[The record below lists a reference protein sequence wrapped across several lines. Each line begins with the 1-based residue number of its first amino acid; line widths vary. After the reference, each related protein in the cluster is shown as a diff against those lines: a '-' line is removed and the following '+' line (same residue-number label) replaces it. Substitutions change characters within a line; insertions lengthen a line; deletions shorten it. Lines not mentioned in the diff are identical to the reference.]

1 MPTGSKFQ
9 SAYSAGKTKPQSGGK
24 APAGGERVAERMGD
38 QSPLARSKFVSA
50 YREGERARL
59 PMPEKTWADAWKEY
73 DWKRSVPFLGSGVE
87 AVDMYDLWDASR
99 RLEEG
104 TATKADR
111 ERLTAFLD
119 DAAREKSVGYMAAS
133 IIAELP
139 AFIGEM
145 AVGGM
150 AFQKAALKG
159 ALGKGIRE
167 TVEAAAAK
175 AAKAAVLKSAEK
187 GLLARGAV
195 VVARAA
201 AQTAAMPQRV
211 VAETYR
217 RAMPEFGM
225 TEQDGQRFAFALAG
239 TSREFWEA
247 LPQGAA
253 DTFIEAFS
261 EGTGGAIAK
270 LPPISWVNAAQA
282 AVARKWM
289 QRAIERGVDP
299 ADVVDTF
306 VDKVLRY
313 GQWDGVLA
321 EMGEE
326 RVGDV
331 MRAATGLQ
339 SWGDVL
345 PTAKQLAAEFI
356 AFQVPG
362 AGAALA
368 DKALGGAKAPAKPQD
383 ATAGAEAQKPQEPYT
398 GTPEAR
404 AVAQPTTEEDAAV
417 WERLKSKINTV
428 RAARGDES
436 EAELSLF
443 EPTSEGEKW
452 AADIA
457 ARDGVKVYVFNGG
470 TAAPAGYYRG
480 RAIFLNAS
488 IPDEAKKRWVAVH
501 EMVHSLRDVDEPRL
515 DRLLERLK
523 KIDPV
528 RFREEVVTQVHAR
541 HRAGL
546 GGMSEKVGQEEAGA
560 NLAEKLGNLVIAMAE
575 NPAVVQEAL
584 SRAPSLGERILDA
597 IARFLNKLPGISVR
611 DSAYRRLARLRVQL
625 GGDRSGIKSPRVAF
639 AMAEA
644 IRDAVI
650 SAAGTK
656 PLPVDPTYN
665 MTDDATTPQAID
677 VKVNGRRVR
686 VRVKT
691 RGDAGKIV
699 VSDVVAADTQQGG
712 AELATP
718 LELGIPRKRY
728 ESEAQARREVF
739 REIGR
744 QFPLW
749 DVRAPESEE
758 PPPAPARQ
766 VGPLLLGPGPAAE
779 QEEAEEEPVDDE
791 PPAAPPAP
799 APKDD
804 FDADLDEV
812 FGKEEEPE
820 GEQAAK
826 AVDRELG
833 RAFGPLPEAESMP
846 PSKWIELAWTRLA
859 SVPSDDGRRQVAPSE
874 ASIREIMGRI
884 QKSAQAF
891 GGDVKHERKAEPALK
906 RGEHDRDTEE
916 WLVTT
921 EEGGVYQFVRSLQM
935 DGTFRFDYQRL
946 GAAQSPQITERR
958 GIEEDKAKFAREQ
971 FGDVAYVAYAA
982 SKLEV
987 YSTDGPIRLRSGAK
1001 TAEHVWALVR
1011 KYAAEVGWNEADPLD
1026 RKKMQEAFE
1035 GAASVWVSD
1044 SVAALRHPYI
1054 HWGRGSGDR
1063 KHNVAAAWNWLV
1075 DFDRGMPKLDVRTG
1089 DSKLRQAYSTPIPLA
1104 YLAGSVAG
1112 RQRLLVE
1119 GGFGKGADV
1128 YEPTAGTGLLTMAF
1142 NQVQMNELDPTRA
1155 NILRALHSP
1164 GLVTQRDAMENVPER
1179 APNVIVANPPFGT
1192 VPGPDGLPKVF
1203 VTPGFETTQIDQA
1216 ILLRAL
1222 SQGAKNVAGV
1232 FIIGGHQDMRSKE
1245 GGRGTER
1252 ESFYRAAAQTRFFR
1266 HLYDTYNVVDHFTV
1280 SGKLYQKM
1288 GAAWP
1293 VDVIVISGRGASKL
1307 ARPYAVAPKVF
1318 ETWDELERIFN
1329 GERSLVEPH
1338 NPPKIPGLGPNSG
1351 SKKRPP
1357 TRRVGGGDRTPRGGD
1372 GDAGAGSVDGGGA
1385 TGGATGTAGGPS
1397 GSPGVDSGAPAG
1409 AGGAGEGAGRGG
1421 AEGRDDSGGD
1431 VRPGGGGSADQPAD
1445 LDRPR
1450 DDVTPPLDVI
1460 VETPP
1465 APQEIPEPPLVE
1477 PEPPPAPPARE
1488 QPPAP
1493 KGDVWDE
1500 LKGAID
1506 DLFSLGDQAEQQPL
1520 DETKYQKLSALLR
1533 RAVESIDAALRTTA
1547 RDIQRI
1553 AIRAL
1558 QAAGL
1563 TREKVK
1569 AVQPYIV
1576 RFSNDYVSE
1585 QAASSD
1591 AKQVPYRPKSRAN
1604 PAGSLLPA
1612 NTAANVQTSLDE
1624 LEQRIG
1630 NVDEYVLREM
1640 GWPRD
1645 RILGD
1650 KGVLTAEQVDALANA
1665 IEKAKNGGGFVLGD
1679 QTGVGKGR
1687 VVASMIVWA
1696 IRHGKI
1702 PVFVTEK
1709 PTLYVAMRADLRDIG
1724 HRDVT
1729 PLVTNADVKL
1739 PPPEDEAPEDRS
1751 LETRSL
1757 APVPYEAALRKLRE
1771 EGALPAG
1778 FNVVFTTYDQMKREA
1793 IRDAYGKVT
1802 GAREAVRHE
1811 AMRAIAARALFLL
1824 DEAHN
1829 AGGQKETGRKKRVDV
1844 SQSRFFRDL
1853 LNLSAGALYSSATW
1867 AKNADVMSLYAKTSM
1882 ARAFNTTQDMVA
1894 TFSKG
1899 GVPLLQIVSTMLAR
1913 AGEYMRRERS
1923 YEGIAIE
1930 VEPALVDVDTA
1941 NTAQEVMR
1949 RISALDMKLDGA
1961 RKAFGE
1967 LLGGGGKKR
1976 GADAGVG
1983 RIGTNAVFSSV
1994 MWNLHAQL
2002 LLALKAP
2009 AVADAMI
2016 ASHKRGEKPIVTLS
2030 HTMGTHLED
2039 FMASENLK
2047 VGDDVTEIYGF
2058 GFMFERYLTRIR
2070 QVMVKEHN
2078 EKRYVTLPDEFLESF
2093 GVLEEW
2099 KALASF
2105 ARAADFSKIPASPID
2120 YMIDRLESAGL
2131 RVGEIT
2137 GRGLRLQTKT
2147 APDGSKRLVIA
2158 NRSTAAAAK
2167 QNTIKW
2173 FNSAKGERTVDA
2185 TGATVYNPAKIL
2197 DALVINRSGAA
2208 GISLHASEKWG
2219 TKEEQKP
2226 RHMFIAQFEFD
2237 TNLVMQMLGRI
2248 NRHGQLLLPLYT
2260 AMVSQLPT
2268 EKRPC
2273 AMLIN
2278 KLASL
2283 NANTNA
2289 ARGGS
2294 MGLLDVV
2301 DFANVYGDQVVSEFL
2316 RNNPE
2321 YTNQFDLAKKLANAN
2336 PEGTAPDIAST
2347 FTGRLVVLQV
2357 EEQERILKQIEEE
2370 FLEVLDQAK
2379 ARGENK
2385 LEAQIMDLDAR
2396 AVEDTVY
2403 MEKSDDSGS
2412 PFTKEV
2418 RAVRYDVKRLV
2429 KPMTLAQVAEEIRT
2443 GLGVER
2449 DDQVPF
2455 AARKAMAGLAQEIGK
2470 ARAEE
2475 LARLAARRAEL
2486 EPELAT
2492 AMARVDAAKQRVKEV
2507 AGTEEEEKAQA
2518 ALLRAT
2524 ARVEAL
2530 NEELHVADERKIVT
2544 EQSASRIHSMLLEYP
2559 PGKNVTLTAH
2569 QDNEAGD
2576 VQLGQIVSIKR
2587 LGKAK
2592 SALSASDYVVR
2603 IVTTE
2608 SSAPIAFRISQLN
2621 NVVKLGAMPDGTFA
2635 PALQRAHGMGRE
2647 QRWMMTG
2654 NIPRA
2659 YSDVRRFGRIVF
2671 FRDNTGEVEPGVL
2684 MPAAWDPQTA
2694 ANTTPVTMSA
2704 EEAWEV
2710 ARRAGVHVGSFIAGA
2725 DRPVTDGSG
2734 PVVIVP
2740 PGDPKGDIATPGLN
2754 KTVLRNAEVK
2764 AHLQGGDWVRVQR
2777 TKLYAAR
2784 FLEEDRNAH
2793 ALAALKELEDDLG
2806 LTWYVIRPDGKDWLK
2821 RIRAQRENA
2830 KDDEGRMS
2838 LTALDGDV
2846 AETWL
2851 ARQVNRWADAFAP
2864 IRRLYARLAADGQVV
2879 ADPDNAAD
2887 RETLRRGRTKAAMD
2901 ELERT
2906 YLDPIKAAMREGG
2919 LDMEYVDAF
2928 LQARHAQERN
2938 ATIRARTTRVD
2949 AEGNVTNPDE
2959 IMDAGSGWTDAEAAE
2974 WLAKASQDPRWAHLQ
2989 KVAALFDAMNAAT
3002 RQRWLETGL
3011 ESRATVDGL
3020 AAQWK
3025 AYAPLRTDMDKE
3037 ARRLAQGFGVSIGGK
3052 EFVAATGR
3060 NSKADYTLAFG
3071 FAQAQSAIIRGEK
3084 NLVAQAFMRTVA
3096 KHLNPTAVRVHKRK
3110 MRRKLGKDGTVRM
3123 VPDPTFR
3130 LRANVVEVKI
3140 KGKTRYM
3147 EFAPNYQSWATA
3159 LKGSS
3164 SEYGGKVTEAA
3175 RRFTRI
3181 LANMSTRWN
3190 PVFPLFNAI
3199 RDTGTAA
3206 LHMTGEQGAPFAV
3219 AVLRDNPRA
3228 FAAMRWAAL
3237 NPGAKPRNTWEEWAR
3252 LYIESGGPVSGYY
3265 GGDVREIV
3273 QDVQR
3278 HMADLNGRRKSLASV
3293 RRLLDWMAAH
3303 NDAVEN
3309 ASRLSFFVH
3318 AQLDLGWSAQRA
3330 AVGAKELT
3338 VNFERRGELGA
3349 VMNAWWMFSNAGVQS
3364 MFRGAAAWK
3373 HKGIRRLLLGAV
3385 LGAATWDLV
3394 ARAIGGDDEDGIPF
3408 YDKIPDWEKRTNLI
3422 LMLPGTNG
3430 DYVSLPAPFVYSWF
3444 QTLGMNLGAIAS
3456 GRRDV
3461 SEAALSVGASL
3472 LDNFNPL
3479 GGAAD
3484 PIEIIVP
3491 TPLDPIA
3498 QITRNR
3504 DWAGRTIAPAQ
3515 LPWGAPKPDAEN
3527 YWPDV
3532 NPTVKAVTSFLAE
3545 ATGGDAV
3552 RAGVVDVSPET
3563 VEHLIGF
3570 YSGGLGKTLG
3580 RLFDVGEKAA
3590 MPGREVEIRDIPLLQ
3605 RLYREISPRWGEQHF
3620 RENVDLVERA
3630 QRRVKSYLAK
3640 GDRPGAIKAAK
3651 QEAVWLQAAKVVK
3664 LGEKRV
3670 RALEDQVRAGG
3681 PRASL
3686 AEADQN
3692 RIMRIVNAKVEQM
3705 LQGAGA

>member
-9 SAYSAGKTKPQSGGK
+9 NAYSAGKTKPQSGGK
-24 APAGGERVAERMGD
+24 APVGGERVAERMGD

-59 PMPEKTWADAWKEY
+59 PMPEKTWSDAWKEY
-73 DWKRSVPFLGSGVE
+73 DWKRSVPFVGSGVE

-111 ERLTAFLD
+111 DRLTAFLD

-175 AAKAAVLKSAEK
+175 AAKSAVLKSAEK

-261 EGTGGAIAK
+261 EGTGGAISK
-270 LPPISWVNAAQA
+270 LPPISWINAAQG

-289 QRAIERGVDP
+289 QRAVERGMDP

-331 MRAATGLQ
+331 LRAATGLQ
-339 SWGDVL
+339 PWRDVI

-356 AFQVPG
+356 AFQAPG

-383 ATAGAEAQKPQEPYT
+383 ATTGAGAQKPQEPYT

-428 RAARGDES
+428 RAARGDDS
-436 EAELSLF
+436 DAELSLF

-452 AADIA
+452 ASDIA

-515 DRLLERLK
+515 DRLLEHLK
-523 KIDPV
+523 KIDPK
-528 RFREEVVTQVHAR
+528 RFREEIVTQVYAR

-584 SRAPSLGERILDA
+584 RRAPTLGERILDA

-625 GGDRSGIKSPRVAF
+625 GGDRSGIQNPRVAF

-656 PLPVDPTYN
+656 PLPVDPTYS
-665 MTDDATTPQAID
+665 MVDDATTPQAID
-677 VKVNGRRVR
+677 VNVNGRRVR

-691 RGDAGKIV
+691 RSDAGKIA

-758 PPPAPARQ
+758 PPPAPARPT
-766 VGPLLLGPGPAAE
+766 GPLLLGPGPAAAPD
-779 QEEAEEEPVDDE
+779 EAEEEPVDDE
-791 PPAAPPAP
+791 PPPPAP
-799 APKDD
+799 KPQDD

-812 FGKEEEPE
+812 FGKEEEKPAP
-820 GEQAAK
+820 Q
-826 AVDRELG
+826 
-833 RAFGPLPEAESMP
+833 PEAEQKPGDWPRDPAPISKQEEMP
-846 PSKWIELAWTRLA
+846 ILIASWLRQQRAQGVNPKKSDAQTAFGADLKDVLAGFALA
-859 SVPSDDGRRQVAPSE
+859 DDPNWKAPRGIKVAPEPEPQE
-874 ASIREIMGRI
+874 A
-884 QKSAQAF
+884 
-891 GGDVKHERKAEPALK
+891 
-906 RGEHDRDTEE
+906 
-916 WLVTT
+916 
-921 EEGGVYQFVRSLQM
+921 
-935 DGTFRFDYQRL
+935 
-946 GAAQSPQITERR
+946 PQDSERR
-958 GIEEDKAKFAREQ
+958 GIEEGKAKLVREQ

-982 SKLEV
+982 SRLELDSV
-987 YSTDGPIRLRSGAK
+987 TGPIKLRSGAK

-1011 KYAAEVGWNEADPLD
+1011 KYAAEVGWNEAEPLD

-1035 GAASVWVSD
+1035 GAASVWVGD
-1044 SVAALRHPYI
+1044 SVAALRQPYI
-1054 HWGRGSGDR
+1054 HWGRASGDR
-1063 KHNVAAAWNWLV
+1063 KHNAAAAWNWLV

-1112 RQRLLVE
+1112 RQRLIAG
-1119 GGFGKGADV
+1119 GGFGEGAKM
-1128 YEPTAGTGLLTMAF
+1128 YEPTAGTGLLAMAF
-1142 NQVQMNELDPTRA
+1142 NSAQLNELDPTRA
-1155 NILRALHSP
+1155 NILRALHVP

-1222 SQGAKNVAGV
+1222 SQGTKKVAGV

-1372 GDAGAGSVDGGGA
+1372 GDAGAGPVDGGGA

-1397 GSPGVDSGAPAG
+1397 GSPGVDPGAPAG

-1421 AEGRDDSGGD
+1421 AGGRDDSGSD

-1465 APQEIPEPPLVE
+1465 APQEIPEPPVAE

-1488 QPPAP
+1488 APPAP

-1506 DLFSLGDQAEQQPL
+1506 DLFSLGEEPAQAPL
-1520 DETKYQKLSALLR
+1520 DETKYQKIATLLR
-1533 RAVESIDAALRTTA
+1533 RAVESIEAALRTTA

-1569 AVQPYIV
+1569 AVQPYIL
-1576 RFSNDYVSE
+1576 RFANDYVSE
-1585 QAASSD
+1585 QQASSD
-1591 AKQVPYRPKSRAN
+1591 SKQVPYRPKSRAKS
-1604 PAGSLLPA
+1604 AGSLLPA

-1630 NVDEYVLREM
+1630 DVDEYVLREM

-1739 PPPEDEAPEDRS
+1739 PPPEDEPPEDRS

-1771 EGALPAG
+1771 ESALPAG

-1793 IRDAYGKVT
+1793 VRDADGKVI

-1829 AGGQKETGRKKRVDV
+1829 AGGQKESGRKKRVDV

-1853 LNLSAGALYSSATW
+1853 LGLSAGALYSSATW

-1882 ARAFNTTQDMVA
+1882 ARAFNTTQDMVN

-1923 YEGIAIE
+1923 YEGISIE

-1949 RISALDMKLDGA
+1949 RISALDMKLDAA
-1961 RKAFGE
+1961 RKAFGK

-2039 FMASENLK
+2039 FMASEGLK
-2047 VGDDVTEIYGF
+2047 VGDDVTDIYGF
-2058 GFMFERYLTRIR
+2058 GFMFERYLARIR
-2070 QVMVKEHN
+2070 QVMVKN
-2078 EKRYVTLPDEFLESF
+2078 GTEKEYVDMPDGFLESF

-2099 KALASF
+2099 KALVSF

-2137 GRGLRLQTKT
+2137 GRGIRLQTKT

-2185 TGATVYNPAKIL
+2185 TGATTYNPEKIL

-2248 NRHGQLLLPLYT
+2248 NRHGQLLLPRYT

-2321 YTNQFDLAKKLANAN
+2321 YTNQFDLGKKLANAN
-2336 PEGTAPDIAST
+2336 AEGTAPDIAST

-2370 FLEVLDQAK
+2370 FLEVLDQAR

-2396 AVEDTVY
+2396 VVEDTVY
-2403 MEKSDDSGS
+2403 MDKSDESGS

-2455 AARKAMAGLAQEIGK
+2455 AARKAMSGLAQEIGK
-2470 ARAEE
+2470 AREEE

-2486 EPELAT
+2486 EPELAA
-2492 AMARVDAAKQRVKEV
+2492 AMERVDAAKKRVKDV
-2507 AGTEEEEKAQA
+2507 AGTDEEEKAQA

-2524 ARVEAL
+2524 ARVDTL
-2530 NEELHVADERKIVT
+2530 QEEIQVADERKIVT
-2544 EQSASRIHSMLLEYP
+2544 EQSASRIHSILLEYP
-2559 PGKNVTLTAH
+2559 PGKDVALTVY
-2569 QDNEAGD
+2569 QDDEAGD
-2576 VQLGQIVSIKR
+2576 VQLGQIVSVKR
-2587 LGKAK
+2587 LGKTK

-2608 SSAPIAFRISQLN
+2608 SSAPIPFRISQLN
-2621 NVVKLGAMPDGTFA
+2621 LVVKLGKMPEGTFA

-2647 QRWMMTG
+2647 QRWMLTG

-2671 FRDNTGEVEPGVL
+2671 FRDNTGKVEPGVL

-2694 ANTTPVTMSA
+2694 ANTTPATMSA

-2710 ARRAGVHVGSFIAGA
+2710 ARRAGVHVGSFVAGS

-2734 PVVIVP
+2734 PVVVVP
-2740 PGDPKGDIATPGLN
+2740 PGDPKGDIATPGL
-2754 KTVLRNAEVK
+2754 KTVLRNEAVK
-2764 AHLQGGDWVRVQR
+2764 SHLQGGDWVRVHR
-2777 TKLYAAR
+2777 SKLYAAR
-2784 FLEEDRNAH
+2784 FLDEDRNAH

-2864 IRRLYARLAADGQVV
+2864 IRRLYARLAADGQAVDD
-2879 ADPDNAAD
+2879 ADNAAD
-2887 RETLRRGRTKAAMD
+2887 RETLRRGRTKASMD

-2906 YLDPIKAAMREGG
+2906 YLDPIKAIMREGG

-2949 AEGNVTNPDE
+2949 DDGNVTNPDE
-2959 IMDAGSGWTDAEAAE
+2959 IMDSGSGWTDAEAAE

-3052 EFVAATGR
+3052 EFIAATGR

-3084 NLVAQAFMRTVA
+3084 NIVAQAFMRTVA

-3130 LRANVVEVKI
+3130 LRPNVVEVKI
-3140 KGKTRYM
+3140 RGKTRYM

-3219 AVLRDNPRA
+3219 AVLRDNPKA

-3532 NPTVKAVTSFLAE
+3532 NPTVKAVTTFLAE

-3552 RAGVVDVSPET
+3552 RSGVVDVSPET
-3563 VEHLIGF
+3563 IEHLIGF
-3570 YSGGLGKTLG
+3570 YTGGLGKTIG
-3580 RLFDVGEKAA
+3580 RVFDVGEKAA
-3590 MPGREVEIRDIPLLQ
+3590 MPDRDVEVRDIPLLQ
-3605 RLYREISPRWGEQHF
+3605 RLYREVSPRWGEQHF
-3620 RENVDLVERA
+3620 RENLDLVERA

-3640 GDRPGAIKAAK
+3640 GDRDGAIKAAK

-3670 RALEDQVRAGG
+3670 RALEEQVRAGG

-3686 AEADQN
+3686 AEEAQN
-3692 RIMRIVNAKVEQM
+3692 RIMRTVNAKVEQM
-3705 LQGAGA
+3705 LQGSGA